1 MSKVKRIHI
10 FNLVKA
16 WSLDFED
23 PLCSKMVPKKNPL
36 EKKYPVVVR
45 MRVTFD
51 IWFRKVLSYA
61 IFLEAGE
68 NLMEKAYLLRAHFT
82 WFCTTALEVLKRYF

>member
-1 MSKVKRIHI
+1 
-10 FNLVKA
+10 
-16 WSLDFED
+16 
-23 PLCSKMVPKKNPL
+23 MVPKKNPL

-68 NLMEKAYLLRAHFT
+68 NLIEKAYLLRAHFT
-82 WFCTTALEVLKRYF
+82 WFCTTALEVLKKYF